1 MKFRSAST
9 AATGSRASSVPALGP
24 APSPFSIPSLPG
36 GAGGS
41 SSAAA
46 AANKSNMLLASPPPS
61 STKKKNGG
69 KRSKVRSPMIRS
81 PLGFH
86 RLNNSA
92 HGSDDGVS
100 MSEASA
106 SLSSSGGAGTAGR
119 KLMFSPRKRGG
130 VGAKSKSKSSTSSR
144 SPVKSRDIYS
154 PTPEKNSTATAGGFR
169 GSISASKVKG
179 SLRKERKRRKSSF
192 AGSTAAGGSVAKS
205 VPAIE
210 PASSNEEEASE
221 AGEQEASM
229 MMHQPEPELKP
240 AAVEFAY
247 PTSDAVAVPGPN
259 LLQHFHQLAVSTSAA
274 AASTSV
280 QTHQAQLDSLGTHLL
295 SLEDVLIP
303 AAAQQENAA
312 IKYHQARL
320 QRDPAANAASIDI
333 CKSVRAYVLEMAS
346 LGATA
351 ARANRLE
358 RESAFRVQVAE
369 REAEAKA
376 ERRRLRAEARQRQAE
391 RQAARAARRQQDR
404 ATRRVQDMRS
414 LPRNKELY
422 REMAALL
429 KDQNRLQREEK
440 KWEEAGQRLA
450 VQEAEVERRLQ
461 SLAAEREA
469 DGGME
474 EEESEGTATSRE
486 VEQSRHLAEA
496 VERSAQNAIDDI
508 LTSAGRV
515 ESTLTEVAALVEE
528 SDAVRRELYGK
539 YRTDHQFHGY
549 RGNKN
554 TKGLIVAL
562 SQG

>member
-1 MKFRSAST
+1 MKFRTAST
-9 AATGSRASSVPALGP
+9 AAATSSRSSAPALGP
-24 APSPFSIPSLPG
+24 APSPFSIPNLPG
-36 GAGGS
+36 ASSS

-86 RLNNSA
+86 KLHNST
-92 HGSDDGVS
+92 HGSDDGVGS

-130 VGAKSKSKSSTSSR
+130 VGAKSKSKSSSSR
-144 SPVKSRDIYS
+144 GSRNPVKTRDVYS
-154 PTPEKNSTATAGGFR
+154 PTPEKSSAAASSADGFR
-169 GSISASKVKG
+169 GSISAAKIQG

-192 AGSTAAGGSVAKS
+192 AGPTSKEASVAKS

-210 PASSNEEEASE
+210 PASSNEGGEEE
-221 AGEQEASM
+221 EEEEM
-229 MMHQPEPELKP
+229 PVHQPEPELKP

-259 LLQHFHQLAVSTSAA
+259 VLQHFHQLAMSTSATA
-274 AASTSV
+274 E
-280 QTHQAQLDSLGTHLL
+280 THQAQLDSLGTRLL

-303 AAAQQENAA
+303 AAAQQEGAA

-320 QRDPAANAASIDI
+320 QRDPTTNASSIDI

-358 RESAFRVQVAE
+358 RESAFRDRVAA
-369 REAEAKA
+369 REAEAGA

-404 ATRRVQDMRS
+404 AARRVQDMRS

-440 KWEEAGQRLA
+440 KWEEAGQKLA
-450 VQEAEVERRLQ
+450 VQQVEVERRIQ
-461 SLAAEREA
+461 TLAAEREA
-469 DGGME
+469 NGGME
-474 EEESEGTATSRE
+474 EEDVAGGGTVTSRD
-486 VEQSRHLAEA
+486 VEQSRHLAEV
-496 VERSAQNAIDDI
+496 VERSTRNAIDDI

-562 SQG
+562 SQS

>member
-1 MKFRSAST
+1 
-9 AATGSRASSVPALGP
+9 
-24 APSPFSIPSLPG
+24 
-36 GAGGS
+36 
-41 SSAAA
+41 
-46 AANKSNMLLASPPPS
+46 
-61 STKKKNGG
+61 
-69 KRSKVRSPMIRS
+69 
-81 PLGFH
+81 
-86 RLNNSA
+86 
-92 HGSDDGVS
+92 
-100 MSEASA
+100 MSEASG

-119 KLMFSPRKRGG
+119 KLLFSPRKRGG
-130 VGAKSKSKSSTSSR
+130 VGAKSKSKSSSSR
-144 SPVKSRDIYS
+144 GSKSPVKSRDIYS
-154 PTPEKNSTATAGGFR
+154 PTPEKHSAAAAAGSAVGFR
-169 GSISASKVKG
+169 GSISAAKIQG

-192 AGSTAAGGSVAKS
+192 AGSTSKVSGVAKS

-210 PASSNEEEASE
+210 PASSNEGPG
-221 AGEQEASM
+221 GEDEQM
-229 MMHQPEPELKP
+229 LVHQPEPELKP

-247 PTSDAVAVPGPN
+247 PPSDAVAVPGPN
-259 LLQHFHQLAVSTSAA
+259 VLQHFHQLAVSTSA
-274 AASTSV
+274 TV
-280 QTHQAQLDSLGTHLL
+280 ETHQSQLDSLGTHLL
-295 SLEDVLIP
+295 SLEDVLVP

-320 QRDPAANAASIDI
+320 QRDPTANASSIDI
-333 CKSVRAYVLEMAS
+333 CKSVRAYILEMAS

-358 RESAFRVQVAE
+358 REAAFQAQVAE

-376 ERRRLRAEARQRQAE
+376 ERRRLRDEARQRQAE
-391 RQAARAARRQQDR
+391 RKAARRQQDR

-440 KWEEAGQRLA
+440 KWEEAGQKLA
-450 VQEAEVERRLQ
+450 VQEAEVENRIKT
-461 SLAAEREA
+461 LAAEREA
-469 DGGME
+469 NGIAMEDEVEEGG
-474 EEESEGTATSRE
+474 ATSRE

-496 VERSAQNAIDDI
+496 VERSTQNAIDDI

>member
-1 MKFRSAST
+1 MKFRTASS
-9 AATGSRASSVPALGP
+9 AATSSRSSAPALGP
-24 APSPFSIPSLPG
+24 APSPFSIPNLPG
-36 GAGGS
+36 AS
-41 SSAAA
+41 SSSA
-46 AANKSNMLLASPPPS
+46 AANKSNLLLASPPPS

-86 RLNNSA
+86 KLNNSA
-92 HGSDDGVS
+92 HGSDEGS
-100 MSEASA
+100 GSISEASG
-106 SLSSSGGAGTAGR
+106 SLSSSGGAGR

-130 VGAKSKSKSSTSSR
+130 VGAKSNKSKASSSR
-144 SPVKSRDIYS
+144 GGSKSPVKSRDIYS
-154 PTPEKNSTATAGGFR
+154 PTPEKHSSATASGAGAIGFR
-169 GSISASKVKG
+169 GSISASKVQG

-192 AGSTAAGGSVAKS
+192 AGSTSKASGVAKS

-210 PASSNEEEASE
+210 PASSNEE
-221 AGEQEASM
+221 AGGEDEQMS
-229 MMHQPEPELKP
+229 MHQPEPELKP

-259 LLQHFHQLAVSTSAA
+259 VLQQFHQLAVSTSA
-274 AASTSV
+274 TV
-280 QTHQAQLDSLGTHLL
+280 QTQTHQAQLDSLGTHLL

-320 QRDPAANAASIDI
+320 QRDPTANASSIDI
-333 CKSVRAYVLEMAS
+333 CKSVRAYILEMAS

-358 RESAFRVQVAE
+358 REAAFQTQVAE
-369 REAEAKA
+369 REAEAQA
-376 ERRRLRAEARQRQAE
+376 ERRRLRAEARQRQLE
-391 RQAARAARRQQDR
+391 RKAARAARRQQDR
-404 ATRRVQDMRS
+404 ATRRVQDMRA

-440 KWEEAGQRLA
+440 KWEEAGQKLA
-450 VQEAEVERRLQ
+450 VQEVEVEGRLQ
-461 SLAAEREA
+461 ALAAEGEA
-469 DGGME
+469 NGGGME
-474 EEESEGTATSRE
+474 EVEEGGGATLRE

-496 VERSAQNAIDDI
+496 VERSTQNAIDDI